1 MTTAEMMRAPSEE
14 QKPLPAAPA
23 EAAGWLLRSSALA
36 AVASGIAAVIVLPG
50 LRGNASESVVVWAD
64 RVTATLAY
72 SSARAADSA
81 AHLGGIDLG
90 RVRGNIGTAT
100 RAVLMGTGSAVLVGT
115 LIVPFAQAYREPLP
129 PLLGLVLVTAASV
142 SAIVAAYGAVLR
154 PHTRAPAVLL
164 MALAFAAVARLGA
177 WEVAERANDHADLGS
192 FTGVVR
198 SRRPESSSR
207 RSGSSSRSRGS
218 AHEEPTGRAG
228 GLHGRAA
235 RRTRAHLGRRA
246 RRAFRAA
253 PWQYVLHTALAD
265 APGLPPPF
273 ALDAVATFLVPA
285 SLLLALVSAAQPHQA
300 AAVVAC
306 VALALISHG
315 AFDAPLRAMCVIVAS
330 VWITLASADDG
341 LQGRPWQPLLG
352 ESRLANEGPAS

>member
-1 MTTAEMMRAPSEE
+1 MTTAEMMGAPSEE

-72 SSARAADSA
+72 FLLGLLIS
-81 AHLGGIDLG
+81 LLIWGGIDLG
-90 RVRGNIGTAT
+90 RVRGNIGAAT

-177 WEVAERANDHADLGS
+177 WEVAERANDHADLGLFHWS
-192 FTGVVR
+192 RALATAGVVFEALGQLIAVTWLGTR
-198 SRRPESSSR
+198 SRLAGQVGSTVALLVALALTWGVAAGVH
-207 RSGSSSRSRGS
+207 SG
-218 AHEEPTGRAG
+218 
-228 GLHGRAA
+228 
-235 RRTRAHLGRRA
+235 
-246 RRAFRAA
+246 AA

-306 VALALISHG
+306 VALALVSHG

-341 LQGRPWQPLLG
+341 LQGQPWQPLLG